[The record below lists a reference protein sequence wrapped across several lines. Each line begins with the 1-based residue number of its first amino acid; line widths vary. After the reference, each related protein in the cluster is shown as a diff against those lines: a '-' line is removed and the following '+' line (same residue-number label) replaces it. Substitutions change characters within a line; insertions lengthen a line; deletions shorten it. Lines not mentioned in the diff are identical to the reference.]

1 MIKRQKVGKT
11 IMSFCDVELNLLI
24 QDVEN
29 KWNMFLQ
36 KLHIVIPLFVEWK
49 LNTFSNWFLITVGNG
64 FEIWPEVVQLEQEK
78 FCTIEGTSLGVQ
90 LAKFHFSN
98 SALLRQVRFNFPVW
112 RIFFFLQFTVQPWWA
127 DCLMPQDACLYW
139 CFLKPPGLRGLC
151 LFSSLTSHP

>member
-49 LNTFSNWFLITVGNG
+49 WNTFSNWFIITEN
-64 FEIWPEVVQLEQEK
+64 EIHLV
-78 FCTIEGTSLGVQ
+78 IDS
-90 LAKFHFSN
+90 
-98 SALLRQVRFNFPVW
+98 
-112 RIFFFLQFTVQPWWA
+112 
-127 DCLMPQDACLYW
+127 
-139 CFLKPPGLRGLC
+139 
-151 LFSSLTSHP
+151 